1 MKYLKRFESIE
12 EKEEKYL
19 IKIGCANNMV
29 DLEKWINNFDQTDEY
44 QRNEAEKW

>member
-19 IKIGCANNMV
+19 IKIDCVNNMA
-29 DLEKWINNFDQTDEY
+29 DLEKWINNFDRT
-44 QRNEAEKW
+44 NE